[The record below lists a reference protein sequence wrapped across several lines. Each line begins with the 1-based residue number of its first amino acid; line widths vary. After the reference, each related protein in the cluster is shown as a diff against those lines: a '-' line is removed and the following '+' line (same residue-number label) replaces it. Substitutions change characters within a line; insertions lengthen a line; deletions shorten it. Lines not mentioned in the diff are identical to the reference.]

1 MRLIVEGGRL
11 VCAAKDRSADRE
23 AAEVQFSM
31 VLQGEAGS
39 GAAEFWEYAGELKGV
54 AEQMPA
60 QTRCEA
66 CIEAGV
72 AMDSTESRVARR
84 GRILGERGVPAGKG
98 EKSGVY
104 ELEL

>member
-1 MRLIVEGGRL
+1 MFRGFVYKGKLGKV
-11 VCAAKDRSADRE
+11 DP
-23 AAEVQFSM
+23 
-31 VLQGEAGS
+31 VLRILG
-39 GAAEFWEYAGELKGV
+39 EYAGELKGV
-54 AEQMPA
+54 AEQMSA

-72 AMDSTESRVARR
+72 EMEPTELRVARR